1 MEQPLPPFTTG
12 IDVKL
17 ALSAAFSTQFNSR
30 GLEATYTPAWIAT
43 LRDACE
49 FSNRL
54 SVATEPYLSIPGG
67 IINQLE
73 LSSRHQELLQ
83 KRRNLDAT
91 LQKEV
96 VSNSR
101 SSRQSAR
108 IPILSEAK
116 RLKEEVA
123 LQKAERDWRH
133 ENRSAKQN
141 LEEET
146 NGAFSSRTSF
156 H

>member
-1 MEQPLPPFTTG
+1 MAQLPLPRFSTG

-17 ALSAAFSTQFNSR
+17 ALSAAFSMQFNSR
-30 GLEATYTPAWIAT
+30 GLEATYAPAWIAT
-43 LRDACE
+43 LHDACK

-83 KRRNLDAT
+83 KQRNFDAAWE
-91 LQKEV
+91 KEA
-96 VSNSR
+96 VSNPR

-108 IPILSEAK
+108 IPLLSEAK
-116 RLKEEVA
+116 RAKENVV
-123 LQKAERDWRH
+123 LQKAEREWRH
-133 ENRSAKQN
+133 ENRSAKQD
-141 LEEET
+141 LEDG
-146 NGAFSSRTSF
+146 NGVFSSCTSF
-156 H
+156 R